1 MLNSRKDLLSI
12 KRTFSSPLA
21 IISTNPCGSIIF
33 QGTPT
38 VRDCWSM
45 TTTGTSLSM
54 VESSWSHS
62 QVKSPGIRCG
72 AAAGDGD
79 YVSGQNGVVPDSR
92 AGG

>member
-1 MLNSRKDLLSI
+1 M
-12 KRTFSSPLA
+12 
-21 IISTNPCGSIIF
+21 
-33 QGTPT
+33 
-38 VRDCWSM
+38 RDCWSM

-72 AAAGDGD
+72 AAAGDGN